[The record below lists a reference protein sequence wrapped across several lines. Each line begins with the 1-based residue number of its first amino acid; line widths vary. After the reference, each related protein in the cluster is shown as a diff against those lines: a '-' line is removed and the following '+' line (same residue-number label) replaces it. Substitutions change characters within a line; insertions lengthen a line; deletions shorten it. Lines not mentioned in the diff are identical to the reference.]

1 MRLRSQDYSYT
12 RKRHAYGY
20 NTTRSRKYNA
30 YACSDIAYER
40 KQHRYTILFATS
52 CKQAPLA
59 VVHHTAATASNSLA
73 VLTQFV
79 RVSSVLT
86 VMADVLGAATR
97 EHATGVIDDL
107 AVTKVIQLGVRR
119 HTCSYK
125 STRYQISE
133 PEVRGFMFWKNE
145 PSQPKMTRPSY
156 AAWIKI
162 PSHCV

>member
-30 YACSDIAYER
+30 YACSDTRHER
-40 KQHRYTILFATS
+40 KQHRCTILFATS

-59 VVHHTAATASNSLA
+59 VMHHTAATASNSLA

-107 AVTKVIQLGVRR
+107 AVTKVMQL
-119 HTCSYK
+119 
-125 STRYQISE
+125 
-133 PEVRGFMFWKNE
+133 
-145 PSQPKMTRPSY
+145 
-156 AAWIKI
+156 
-162 PSHCV
+162 

>member
-40 KQHRYTILFATS
+40 KQHRCTILFATS

-107 AVTKVIQLGVRR
+107 AVTKVMQL
-119 HTCSYK
+119 
-125 STRYQISE
+125 
-133 PEVRGFMFWKNE
+133 
-145 PSQPKMTRPSY
+145 
-156 AAWIKI
+156 
-162 PSHCV
+162 